1 MAHLIFGVF
10 QSQSAIQHVRPGHNQ
25 AIMTGTSTLSGEGQQ
40 CNLWSFTREG
50 LVATALYFSD
60 ISDYSLSASEPSTKR
75 YEAAFLLCLAASI
88 LCFVVSTLSSNYSQ
102 VDKIWSIIPV
112 LYAWI
117 AVYRDSDDDDMDL
130 RSLMMAVLAT
140 IWGVRLTWNFNRRG
154 GYTWPPWKGDED
166 YRWAYIQKGEYLPI
180 LSKPLPWMLFNLFF
194 ISIYQNVLLMLIAMP
209 SFVVADIATRSECQS
224 ILVPLTLADYL
235 LAMIYITLII
245 LETLADNQQ
254 WKFQQEK
261 IRRRKNGNIDISKS
275 ATDDYA
281 AGFCR
286 SGLFAILRKPNYSC
300 EQSIWICNYFFTIS
314 AAGGTAEYL
323 LNWSFVGCFLLVLL
337 FQGSGAFTEKLSSTK
352 YPEYSQYKKDVPL
365 YVPSLKK
372 VWELLAGG
380 GTCSAGGRDDQKVE

>member
-1 MAHLIFGVF
+1 
-10 QSQSAIQHVRPGHNQ
+10 
-25 AIMTGTSTLSGEGQQ
+25 MTGISTLSGEGQ
-40 CNLWSFTREG
+40 CNLWSFAREG
-50 LVATALYFSD
+50 LDATALYFSNTSND
-60 ISDYSLSASEPSTKR
+60 SSSASEPSTKR
-75 YEAAFLLCLAASI
+75 YEAAFLLCLSASI

-112 LYAWI
+112 VYAWI
-117 AVYRDSDDDDMDL
+117 AVYPGIGSNDDGMDP
-130 RSLMMAVLAT
+130 RALMMAVLAT

-154 GYTWPPWKGDED
+154 GYTWPPWQGDED

-209 SFVVADIATRSECQS
+209 SFVVADLATRSECQS
-224 ILVPLTLADYL
+224 VVVALTLADYL
-235 LAMIYITLII
+235 LAIIFISLII
-245 LETLADNQQ
+245 LETVADNQQ

-261 IRRRKNGNIDISKS
+261 TRRRKNGDIDMSKS
-275 ATDDYA
+275 ASDDYA

-300 EQSIWICNYFFTIS
+300 EQSIWICNYLFTV
-314 AAGGTAEYL
+314 AATGGATEYL

-337 FQGSGAFTEKLSSTK
+337 FQGSGAFTEKLSSAK
-352 YPEYSQYKKDVPL
+352 YPDYSQYKKDVPL

-380 GTCSAGGRDDQKVE
+380 GGGGKDDQKVE